1 MDRALPCRSAEG
13 RRDQSVIDWWL
24 FPGATANGASALPAT
39 PYQFVHARSLLAQST
54 VGGGRQINGSVIMRQ
69 VDRNSEG
76 VILACPSSAL
86 TWDNVAMPLVRID
99 LRHGKSPEYRR
110 QIGDMVYRAMRETI
124 NIPEH
129 DRFQVITERPPDG
142 LLYDPS
148 FLGINR
154 TDGIVFIQITLNV
167 GRTLEQKKALYAR
180 IAELLA
186 NESQIR
192 PEDVLI
198 NLVECAKEDW
208 SFGNGIASYA
218 S

>member
-1 MDRALPCRSAEG
+1 
-13 RRDQSVIDWWL
+13 
-24 FPGATANGASALPAT
+24 
-39 PYQFVHARSLLAQST
+39 
-54 VGGGRQINGSVIMRQ
+54 MRQ
-69 VDRNSEG
+69 DGAELRG
-76 VILACPSSAL
+76 SSIHLPVLAL
-86 TWDNVAMPLVRID
+86 TWDNAVMPLVRID
-99 LRHGKSPEYRR
+99 LRQGKSPEYRR

-124 NIPEH
+124 DMPEH
-129 DRFQVITERPPDG
+129 DRFQVITDHPADG

-148 FLGINR
+148 YLGINR
-154 TDGIVFIQITLNV
+154 TDGIVFIQITLNA

-186 NESQIR
+186 KESGIR

-208 SFGNGIASYA
+208 SFGNGMASYA